1 MKYLIW
7 LSSDCTNLEE
17 IIDALKTGE
26 NDIGLLLI
34 QDGVFMAD
42 RGCPE
47 SDVLVPF
54 NIPIFALQK
63 HVEERGI
70 SERLIDNTQLI
81 DYPKL
86 MDLLME
92 KYDKIISL

>member
-7 LSSDCTNLEE
+7 LSSDCVVLRE
-17 IIDALKTGE
+17 IIDALKTGG

-47 SDVLVPF
+47 SKELLTLSFPF
-54 NIPIFALQK
+54 YACKK

-70 SERLIDNTQLI
+70 SERLIDGMKLV
-81 DYPKL
+81 DYPEIVNII
-86 MDLLME
+86 ME
-92 KYDKIISL
+92 EYDKIISL